1 MNTQYHHYIP
11 QFILRRFVPVEQG
24 APKDAQAKTSKQRKK
39 ESWKA
44 KMKGLPD
51 PQSIPVF
58 DMASRTMYLSPI
70 DRSYGLHGFYED
82 TLYAPNPE
90 HLEKKLSFLEGEA
103 AKVIVDLHNAIE
115 KPTFTLPRSDL
126 NILRKFIFVM
136 HYRSHAIDATYFQ
149 EDHPRNAP
157 VREWIRRMKKEK
169 GFTTDKQIWLDG
181 LRYYLDT
188 KPVDIVAHAKECS
201 EHRRVSHG
209 EIDPNTP
216 SDLWYAIAYENFHN
230 NYFTGI
236 WRANEKS
243 EYVLG
248 HNSYG
253 LWEGTLVGAPKLFL
267 IYVISPQIT
276 IVLKHNDSKKFASF
290 GTKKV
295 ENSTFSD
302 HPLEPP
308 GPTMYHRPPPVF
320 RDPSASQQQKYDALQ
335 SYLQTSD
342 AALDRFTFPINKL
355 SVNET
360 YLVNQIVLENLHGD
374 GSLVFSSKT
383 SMLATA
389 QRYGSDE
396 GPFLKR
402 NRLAIA
408 ALARY
413 LSDPNSPPPIHGGP
427 SPGSSASA
435 EQPTADSSTHI
446 RSRFLLKRELL
457 KERGVHLPET
467 EEAFDDI
474 LIDILD
480 GSIEFANDYERAQY
494 IVRLLESVRYH
505 PFFRQLDARVKRS
518 FKFIEVMRA
527 MLPAETRQTSEY
539 RTPGQSLQLVESLS
553 KDDGDHLLRLVG
565 LHMEPWDRDWSTQE
579 SDKPK
584 DPCQSMLDHV
594 TAVSYLMM
602 LIGIDPVLAS
612 SICNSVVFIEA
623 KGGNPRP
630 RN

>member
-44 KMKGLPD
+44 KRKGLPD

-82 TLYAPNPE
+82 TLHAPNPE

-103 AKVIVDLHNAIE
+103 AK
-115 KPTFTLPRSDL
+115 
-126 NILRKFIFVM
+126 
-136 HYRSHAIDATYFQ
+136 

-216 SDLWYAIAYENFHN
+216 SDLWYAMAYENFHN

-243 EYVLG
+243 D
-248 HNSYG
+248 
-253 LWEGTLVGAPKLFL
+253 
-267 IYVISPQIT
+267 PQIT

-290 GTKKV
+290 GT
-295 ENSTFSD
+295 EESGEQHLLRPSSWNLLGRRCTTAHLPCFATLLLAISRSTTRFS
-302 HPLEPP
+302 LTCKL
-308 GPTMYHRPPPVF
+308 PTPH
-320 RDPSASQQQKYDALQ
+320 
-335 SYLQTSD
+335 
-342 AALDRFTFPINKL
+342 LDRFSFTINKL
-355 SVNET
+355 SLNET
-360 YLVNQIVLENLHGD
+360 YLVNQIVLENLHAD

-389 QRYGSDE
+389 QRYDTDE
-396 GPFLKR
+396 GPFLKK
-402 NRLAIA
+402 NRPAIA

-413 LSDPNSPPPIHGGP
+413 LSNPNSPPPKEGGP

-435 EQPTADSSTHI
+435 EQSTTDSSIPTL
-446 RSRFLLKRELL
+446 SRFLLKRELL
-457 KERGVHLPET
+457 KERGVHLPEPD
-467 EEAFDDI
+467 EAFDDI

-480 GSIEFANDYERAQY
+480 GSIEFANNYDRAQY

-505 PFFRQLDARVKRS
+505 PFFRQLDARVKKS

-527 MLPAETRQTSEY
+527 MLPAETRAASEFS
-539 RTPGQSLQLVESLS
+539 TPGQSLQLVESLS
-553 KDDGDHLLRLVG
+553 KEDGDHLLRLVG
-565 LHMEPWDRDWSTQE
+565 LHMELWDRDWDTQE
-579 SDKPK
+579 SDKPR
-584 DPCQSMLDHV
+584 DPCQSRP
-594 TAVSYLMM
+594 
-602 LIGIDPVLAS
+602 G
-612 SICNSVVFIEA
+612 VVDL
-623 KGGNPRP
+623 
-630 RN
+630 